1 MMSERNKEIDE
12 NVPFSFPVK
21 VGHVALNAVTI
32 KIEADEKER
41 AGLAKLWNIVAVD
54 ALTADVRLS
63 RWKRDGIRVSGHFHG
78 ALKQICVASLQPI
91 STVIEDEFTA
101 HFVPETS
108 KLARRDDIQNGEI
121 IIDVDG
127 PDIPDTFT
135 ANTIDIGEVVAEYAA
150 LVIDPYP
157 RDPEAIIDEKFQS
170 SDLEDDKAPSPF
182 AALASIKDELN

>member
-1 MMSERNKEIDE
+1 MTERKKEIDE

-21 VGHVALNAVTI
+21 VGHVASNAVTI

-41 AGLAKLWNIVAVD
+41 EGLAKLWNIVGVD
-54 ALTADVRLS
+54 TLTADVRLS
-63 RWKRDGIRVSGHFHG
+63 RWKRDGIRVAGTFKG
-78 ALKQICVASLQPI
+78 ELKQICVASLQPI
-91 STVIEDEFTA
+91 PTLIEDEFTA

-108 KLARRDDIQNGEI
+108 KLARRDDIQDGEI

-135 ANTIDIGEVVAEYAA
+135 ANTIDIAEVVAEYAA

-157 RDPEAIIDEKFQS
+157 RDPEVLLDEKYQT
-170 SDLEDDKAPSPF
+170 SDIDDDKAPSPF
-182 AALASIKDELN
+182 AALASIKDELS

>member
-1 MMSERNKEIDE
+1 MADRKKKLDE
-12 NVPFSFPVK
+12 NVPFSFPIK
-21 VGHVALNAVTI
+21 VGHVASNAVTI
-32 KIEADEKER
+32 TIEADEKER
-41 AGLAKLWNIVAVD
+41 ERLVNLWNVVGVD
-54 ALTADVRLS
+54 KLTADVRLS
-63 RWKRDGIRVSGHFHG
+63 RWKRDGIRVAGTFKG
-78 ALKQICVASLQPI
+78 ELKQICVASLQPI
-91 STVIEDEFTA
+91 STVIEDEFVA

-157 RDPEAIIDEKFQS
+157 RDPEVQIDEKFQV
-170 SDLEDDKAPSPF
+170 SDVEDDKAPSPF
-182 AALASIKDELN
+182 AALASIKDELS